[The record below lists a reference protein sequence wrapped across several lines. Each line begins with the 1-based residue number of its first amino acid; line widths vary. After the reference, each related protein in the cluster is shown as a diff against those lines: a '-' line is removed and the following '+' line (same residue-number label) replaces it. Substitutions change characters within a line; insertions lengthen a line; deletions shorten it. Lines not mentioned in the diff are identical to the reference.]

1 MTDLQASRRPSYLL
15 MSANQ
20 SNYQFILWDN
30 DGVLVDTEQW
40 YFAATR
46 EALAELGVDLP
57 MDIYQQIMIQGRS
70 SWELA
75 LQAGVHPDRVQHGQE
90 RRDALYQAHLR
101 TENLRIEGVLE
112 VLAELAQHYQ
122 MAIVTTCKRRDFEL
136 IHRNPDL
143 LQFMQFVLVRED
155 YMESKPHPEPYLTA
169 LQKFS
174 AAPQQALVIEDSER
188 GLRAARAAGIDC
200 AVVDYHFTRSHDFSA
215 AQYRLHKLAQLPRL
229 LVT

>member
-1 MTDLQASRRPSYLL
+1 MTDLQASRRPSYRL

-57 MDIYQQIMIQGRS
+57 MDTYQQIMIQGRS

-90 RRDALYQAHLR
+90 RRDALYRDHLR

-112 VLAELAQHYQ
+112 VLAELAQHDQ
-122 MAIVTTCKRRDFEL
+122 KANVTTIKRRDFEM

-155 YMESKPHPEPYLTA
+155 YVESKPHPEPYLTA
-169 LQKFS
+169 LHKFS
-174 AAPQQALVIEDSER
+174 ATPQQALVIEDSER

-215 AQYRLHKLAQLPRL
+215 AQYRLHKLAQLPQL

>member
-1 MTDLQASRRPSYLL
+1 LTDLQASRRPSYRL

-57 MDIYQQIMIQGRS
+57 MDTYQQIMIQGRS

-155 YMESKPHPEPYLTA
+155 YVESKPHPEPYLTA
-169 LQKFS
+169 LHKFS
-174 AAPQQALVIEDSER
+174 ATPQQALVIEDSER

-215 AQYRLHKLAQLPRL
+215 AQYRLHKLAQLPQL

>member
-1 MTDLQASRRPSYLL
+1 

-155 YMESKPHPEPYLTA
+155 YVESKPHPEPYLTA
-169 LQKFS
+169 LHKFS
-174 AAPQQALVIEDSER
+174 ATPQQALVIEDSER

-215 AQYRLHKLAQLPRL
+215 AQYRLHKLAQLPQL

>member
-1 MTDLQASRRPSYLL
+1 MSSPRRISCSL
-15 MSANQ
+15 MSANPA
-20 SNYQFILWDN
+20 NYQYILWDN

-46 EALAELGVDLP
+46 EAMAELGVDLP
-57 MDIYQQIMIQGRS
+57 IDTYQQIMIQGRS

-75 LQAGVHPDRVQHGQE
+75 LQAGVHPDRVRHGQE
-90 RRDALYQAHLR
+90 RRDVLYQAYLR
-101 TENLRIEGVLE
+101 SEDLRIEGVLE

-136 IHRNPDL
+136 IHRNRDL
-143 LQFMQFVLVRED
+143 LQYMQFVLVRED
-155 YMESKPHPEPYLTA
+155 YVESKPHPEPYLTA
-169 LQKFS
+169 LHKFS
-174 AAPQQALVIEDSER
+174 ATPQQALVIEDSER

-215 AQYRLHKLAQLPRL
+215 AQYRLHKLTQLPQL
-229 LVT
+229 LTT

>member
-1 MTDLQASRRPSYLL
+1 

-57 MDIYQQIMIQGRS
+57 MDTYQQIMIQGRS

-90 RRDALYQAHLR
+90 RRDALYQAYLQ

-155 YMESKPHPEPYLTA
+155 YVESKPHPESYLTA
-169 LQKFS
+169 LHKFS
-174 AAPQQALVIEDSER
+174 ATPQQALVIEDSER

-215 AQYRLHKLAQLPRL
+215 AQYRLHKLAQLPQL
-229 LVT
+229 LVTKSFR